1 VHVAGLGQI
10 ALNSA
15 PVVGGAMLG
24 IAAGQFKG
32 PNYRGLIKE
41 DMDLLD
47 RLPPDATERRANL
60 QRTID
65 ARIDDLVD
73 ATHRSRALRKAAL
86 SYQGNWRDIV
96 LVVCVLLFT
105 IIWWNVSHSRSN
117 WLPMFVL
124 LILLSGVTAAYAL
137 RGALRAAASF
147 AHKQRGQQDHRPG
160 ADAPK

>member
-1 VHVAGLGQI
+1 MDVAGLGQI

-15 PVVGGAMLG
+15 PVFGGAMLA

-32 PNYRGLIKE
+32 PNYRGLIKD

-47 RLPPDATERRANL
+47 RLPPDAAARRADL

-73 ATHRSRALRKAAL
+73 AADRTRALRRAAL

-96 LVVCVLLFT
+96 LFLCALLFT
-105 IIWWNVSHSRSN
+105 IVWWEVDHQRSN
-117 WLPMFVL
+117 WLAMFIL
-124 LILLSGVTAAYAL
+124 LIVLSVVAAVYAL
-137 RGALRAAASF
+137 RGVLRAATSF
-147 AHKQRGQQDHRPG
+147 VRRQHT
-160 ADAPK
+160 

>member
-1 VHVAGLGQI
+1 MAGLGQI

-15 PVVGGAMLG
+15 PVFGGAMLA

-32 PNYRGLIKE
+32 PNYRGLIKD

-47 RLPPDATERRANL
+47 RLPPDAAARRADL

-73 ATHRSRALRKAAL
+73 AADRTRALRRAAL

-96 LVVCVLLFT
+96 LFLCALLFT
-105 IIWWNVSHSRSN
+105 IVWWEVDHQRSN
-117 WLPMFVL
+117 WLVMFIL
-124 LILLSGVTAAYAL
+124 LIVLSVVAAVYAL
-137 RGALRAAASF
+137 RGVLRAATSF
-147 AHKQRGQQDHRPG
+147 VRRQHT
-160 ADAPK
+160 